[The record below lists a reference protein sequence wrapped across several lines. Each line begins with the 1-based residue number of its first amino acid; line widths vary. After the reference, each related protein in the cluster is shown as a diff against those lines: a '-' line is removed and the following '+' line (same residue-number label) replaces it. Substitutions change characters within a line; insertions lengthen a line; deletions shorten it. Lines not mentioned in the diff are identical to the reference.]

1 MNLFNSTIS
10 EISKR
15 LKGKELF
22 KEDIARIISLEVGS
36 TVRSDEVQIKG
47 GVLFLSI
54 SPTLKSIVYIKKQKI
69 LKSLTPFRIS
79 SIG

>member
-1 MNLFNSTIS
+1 MNLFSNTIS

-22 KEDIARIISLEVGS
+22 KEDIAQIISLEVGS
-36 TVRSDEVQIKG
+36 TIKPDEVQIKS
-47 GVLFLSI
+47 GVLFLNI

-69 LKSLTPFRIS
+69 LKSLKSFRIN